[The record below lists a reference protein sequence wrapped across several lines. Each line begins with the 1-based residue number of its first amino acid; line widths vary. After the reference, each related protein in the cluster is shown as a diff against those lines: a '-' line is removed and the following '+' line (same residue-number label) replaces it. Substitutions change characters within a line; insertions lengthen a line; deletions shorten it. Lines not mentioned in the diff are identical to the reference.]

1 MMAISPEEFGALL
14 GTVFM
19 GSGMLVL
26 VRAWAR
32 KIENQSK
39 LPKAPAESA
48 ERMERME
55 RAIDSV
61 AVEVERISE
70 NQRFLTKLLAE
81 RAAGA
86 PAGSLQRP
94 DSPRGDS
101 P

>member
-1 MMAISPEEFGALL
+1 MAMAPEEVGALL
-14 GTVFM
+14 GTIFI
-19 GSGMLVL
+19 GSSMLVL

-39 LPKAPAESA
+39 FLKAPPETG

-55 RAIDSV
+55 RGIDAI
-61 AVEVERISE
+61 ALEVERISE

-81 RAAGA
+81 RGDASAAA
-86 PAGSLQRP
+86 L
-94 DSPRGDS
+94 PRATESRGRT

>member
-1 MMAISPEEFGALL
+1 MAASPEEVGALL
-14 GTVFM
+14 GTMFV
-19 GSGMLVL
+19 GASMLVL

-39 LPKAPAESA
+39 LPKAPAESV
-48 ERMERME
+48 ERLERME

-61 AVEVERISE
+61 ALEVERISE

-81 RAAGA
+81 RAEGA
-86 PAGSLQRP
+86 PAGSLPRP
-94 DSPRGDS
+94 GSSPGSS